1 MISVKK
7 ITSKNFLGTITA
19 LMFVLLC
26 FAYPISAIT
35 SNVLG
40 LPSTLV
46 NVTYRAFNLLIAL
59 YVILVLCLTNFDKIT
74 INRFSIPL
82 LCFFGFY
89 FLRIFWDTIIVSV
102 STEQSLIEIYS
113 FYIGSIIFPVIAIL
127 LAFKFADLKKTF
139 MLMFYVLALTNI
151 LMMFFYFSQS
161 GWVISPE
168 MLMNRAEIKGENE
181 ELLIIN
187 PISFGLYGGYL
198 VLLCLSF
205 LMILKDSI
213 SKKFVF
219 LICLFLFIG
228 FANLILGTSRGPFL
242 FTFLG
247 IVLISFFHF
256 SYAKFSLKY
265 SLNFLMTS
273 IFITLACI
281 LLYIKV
287 SSEGIEIGI
296 IERMINTK
304 ENIQSG
310 DKESRNELF
319 MEAISMFEKSPIWG
333 EKIVLDSTSSYPHNA
348 IVEVLMATG
357 LIGFILY
364 LFIIFNLFV
373 KFIIFKRYTKYFVVI
388 FSLFVLSYGISL
400 TTGNLYQSVDNWNLI
415 AVLLC
420 FSNKLT
426 TESFKKM

>member
-1 MISVKK
+1 MTAKK
-7 ITSKNFLGTITA
+7 FLGAMTA

-35 SNVLG
+35 SNILG
-40 LPSTLV
+40 LSSTLV
-46 NVTYRAFNLLIAL
+46 NATYRAFNLLIAL
-59 YVILVLCLTNFDKIT
+59 YVILVLFLTHFNKIT
-74 INRFSIPL
+74 INKFSIPL
-82 LCFFGFY
+82 LCFFLFY
-89 FLRIFWDTIIVSV
+89 FLRIFWDTIIISV
-102 STEQSLIEIYS
+102 TTEHSLIEIYS
-113 FYIGSIIFPVIAIL
+113 FYIGSIILPVVAIL

-139 MLMFYVLALTNI
+139 MLMFYVLGLTNI
-151 LMMFFYFSQS
+151 LMIFFYFSQS
-161 GWVISPE
+161 GWTISPE
-168 MLMNRAEIKGENE
+168 ILMKRAELKGKNE
-181 ELLIIN
+181 ELLIVN

-198 VLLCLSF
+198 VLLCISF

-213 SKKFVF
+213 SKKFIF
-219 LICLFLFIG
+219 LICFFVFIG
-228 FANLILGTSRGPFL
+228 FSNLILSTSRGPFL

-256 SYAKFSLKY
+256 SYARISLKY
-265 SLNFLMTS
+265 ALNFLK
-273 IFITLACI
+273 IFIFLAFLFI
-281 LLYIKV
+281 FLRV

-304 ENIQSG
+304 ENIESG
-310 DKESRNELF
+310 EKESRNELF
-319 MEAISMFEKSPIWG
+319 IEGISMFKKSPIWG
-333 EKIVLDSTSSYPHNA
+333 EKIVLNSTSSYPHNA
-348 IVEVLMATG
+348 IAEVLMATG

-364 LFIIFNLFV
+364 LLIIFNLFV
-373 KFIIFKRYTKYFVVI
+373 KFITFKMYNKYFVVI

-426 TESFKKM
+426 TE